1 MGFDTDAINLMKSY
15 FHGRRQRIRLDNV
28 FPKWKPVTAGVP
40 QGSLLGPLLFNIFIN
55 DLNDL
60 ISTMSLR
67 LYANDTTEYYTDHS
81 SMVLNYT
88 INRELNA
95 IKEWITVNH
104 LSINTVKTQALVT
117 YKYELWL
124 AILLWK

>member
-1 MGFDTDAINLMKSY
+1 MVVAKEFDSTTFFLSGNQLQLVYLKDLYLDPSY
-15 FHGRRQRIRLDNV
+15 SIF
-28 FPKWKPVTAGVP
+28 
-40 QGSLLGPLLFNIFIN
+40 FIN

-67 LYANDTTEYYTDHS
+67 LYANDTTEYYTNHS

-88 INRELNA
+88 INKELNA
-95 IKEWITVNH
+95 IKEWVTVNH
-104 LSINTVKTQALVT
+104 LSINTVKTQAHVT

>member
-1 MGFDTDAINLMKSY
+1 
-15 FHGRRQRIRLDNV
+15 
-28 FPKWKPVTAGVP
+28 
-40 QGSLLGPLLFNIFIN
+40 
-55 DLNDL
+55 
-60 ISTMSLR
+60 
-67 LYANDTTEYYTDHS
+67 
-81 SMVLNYT
+81 MVLNYT
-88 INRELNA
+88 INRELTA